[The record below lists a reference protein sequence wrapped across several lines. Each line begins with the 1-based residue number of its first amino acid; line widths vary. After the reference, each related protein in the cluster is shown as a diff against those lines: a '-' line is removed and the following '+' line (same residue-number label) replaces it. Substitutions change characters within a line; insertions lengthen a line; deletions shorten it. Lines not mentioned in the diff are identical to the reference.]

1 MMGQGTV
8 RGLSNLKLKLAAS
21 NRYGTSLAVLIAA
34 CSFLS
39 GCSSAKTTMVE
50 APPSPVVQSYQPQQ
64 ASQLPP
70 PELNAV
76 RDAVKRVF
84 KDNAVIDTS
93 RHPSFFAG
101 DLNGDA
107 SQDVAVILRPVPEK
121 LAELNEEFPAWILRD
136 PLAEHEP
143 RVPRLRVATNDA
155 LLAVI
160 HGYGANGWRDPQA
173 TQTYLLKNVVG
184 SGMEVQ
190 QATEVARAYQGKK
203 LPRLR
208 GDVLG
213 EVLGKTP
220 GYLYFASATYAW
232 YDPKTFKDEPEPG
245 VVHGPPVERVK
256 K

>member
-1 MMGQGTV
+1 MMEQG
-8 RGLSNLKLKLAAS
+8 KLRNSPNVQVEQTIL
-21 NRYGTSLAVLIAA
+21 NRYTICLVPLIAA
-34 CSFLS
+34 SLLLTSC
-39 GCSSAKTTMVE
+39 ATAEKPMVE

-101 DLNGDA
+101 DFNGDA

-213 EVLGKTP
+213 EVLRKTP

>member
-1 MMGQGTV
+1 MMEQG
-8 RGLSNLKLKLAAS
+8 KLRNSPNVQVEQTIL
-21 NRYGTSLAVLIAA
+21 NRYTICLVPLIAA
-34 CSFLS
+34 SLLLTSC
-39 GCSSAKTTMVE
+39 ATAEKPMVE

-101 DLNGDA
+101 DFNGDA
-107 SQDVAVILRPVPEK
+107 SQDVAVILKPVPEK
-121 LAELNEEFPAWILRD
+121 LAELNEEFPTWLLRD
-136 PLAEHEP
+136 PLAENEP

-173 TQTYLLKNVVG
+173 TQTYLLKNVVV
-184 SGMEVQ
+184 SCMEVLQ
-190 QATEVARAYQGKK
+190 TTQLARTSPRFPFSTLRRP
-203 LPRLR
+203 LPGRPLR
-208 GDVLG
+208 
-213 EVLGKTP
+213 
-220 GYLYFASATYAW
+220 
-232 YDPKTFKDEPEPG
+232 
-245 VVHGPPVERVK
+245 HPPPFR
-256 K
+256 